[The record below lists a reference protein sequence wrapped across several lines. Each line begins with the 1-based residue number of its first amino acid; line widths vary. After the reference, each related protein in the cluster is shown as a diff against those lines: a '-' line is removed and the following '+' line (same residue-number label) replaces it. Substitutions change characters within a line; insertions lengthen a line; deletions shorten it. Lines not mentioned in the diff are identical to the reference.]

1 MVITGIR
8 EYFTLIVKN
17 VLFFCFFC
25 GFIVKTKNLQH
36 TVEKKQELFCILTV
50 IAYLSLKC
58 LGVV

>member
-25 GFIVKTKNLQH
+25 GFIVKTKHLQH
-36 TVEKKQELFCILTV
+36 TVKKNRNLLLI
-50 IAYLSLKC
+50 YHLSAL
-58 LGVV
+58 V